1 MVAPLGCGSLKATVR
16 PLKAPRLAAP
26 TAPPSESV
34 VSAAVML
41 EAAFGPTTV
50 DGLAVAVSTSRGDT
64 VGPPVAL
71 SQPAVP
77 GPVLQPHQLSV
88 ASTVAPLEA
97 PRFTAEP
104 VAATLPVN
112 RL

>member
-1 MVAPLGCGSLKATVR
+1 KDTVR
-16 PLKAPRLAAP
+16 PVKASRLAAP

-34 VSAAVML
+34 VSAAVMV
-41 EAAFGPTTV
+41 EVAFGPTTV
-50 DGLAVAVSTSRGDT
+50 AGLAVAVSTSRGET
-64 VGPPVAL
+64 VGPPAAA

-88 ASTVAPLEA
+88 AFRVAPTPA
-97 PRFTAEP
+97 DSPEP
-104 VAATLPVN
+104 LAAVLPVS